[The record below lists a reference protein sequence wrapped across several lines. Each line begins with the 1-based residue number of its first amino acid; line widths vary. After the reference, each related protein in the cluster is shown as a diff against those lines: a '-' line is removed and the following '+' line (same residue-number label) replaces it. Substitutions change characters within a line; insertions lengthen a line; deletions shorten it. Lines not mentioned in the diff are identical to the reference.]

1 MSKSKQGWLA
11 IGIVVLLAGGAF
23 AMTRAH
29 DGGVVG
35 VDSKAPDYEVVD
47 LSTGDS
53 VSLRDRYKGS
63 VTLVNFWATWCPPCR
78 EEMPAMEALYKDYQ
92 ARGFKIA
99 AVSIDEGGEE
109 AIKAFA
115 QELGLSFDIL
125 HDKSGAI
132 QGVYQTTGVPE
143 SFLVDREGRIVRRL
157 IGSHDWNSPSNR
169 DLIDR
174 LLGQGS

>member
-1 MSKSKQGWLA
+1 MKKQNILA
-11 IGIVVLLAGGAF
+11 VAIVAFLVGGAY

-47 LSTGDS
+47 LASGDT
-53 VSLRDRYKGS
+53 VSLNDRYEGQ
-63 VTLVNFWATWCPPCR
+63 VTLINIWATWCAPCR

-99 AVSIDEGGEE
+99 AVSIDEGDE
-109 AIKAFA
+109 AGIKAFT

-125 HDKSGAI
+125 HDRTGAI

>member
-1 MSKSKQGWLA
+1 MSKQSWLA
-11 IGIVVLLAGGAF
+11 IGIIVFLAGGAF

-47 LSTGDS
+47 LASGDT
-53 VSLRDRYKGS
+53 VSLNDRYEGQ
-63 VTLVNFWATWCPPCR
+63 VRLINIWATWCAPCR
-78 EEMPAMEALYKDYQ
+78 EEMPAMEALYKDFQ
-92 ARGFKIA
+92 GRGFKIA
-99 AVSIDEGGEE
+99 AVSIDEGGE
-109 AIKAFA
+109 AGIKAFA
-115 QELGLSFDIL
+115 QELGLTFDVL
-125 HDKSGAI
+125 HDRTGAI

-143 SFLVDREGRIVRRL
+143 SFLLDREGKIVRRL
-157 IGSHDWNSPSNR
+157 IGSHDWNSPANR

>member
-1 MSKSKQGWLA
+1 MSKQSWLA
-11 IGIVVLLAGGAF
+11 IGIIVLLTGGAY

-35 VDSKAPDYEVVD
+35 VDSKAPDYDVVVVA
-47 LSTGDS
+47 TGDT
-53 VSLRDRYKGS
+53 VSLRDRYKGQ
-63 VTLVNFWATWCPPCR
+63 VTLINIWATWCAPCR
-78 EEMPAMEALYKDYQ
+78 EEMPAMEALYKDYA

-99 AVSIDEGGEE
+99 AVSIDEGGNEG
-109 AIKAFA
+109 IKTFA
-115 QELGLSFDIL
+115 QELGLTFDIL
-125 HDKSGAI
+125 HDQSGAI

-143 SFLVDREGRIVRRL
+143 SFLLDRDGKIVRRL

-174 LLGQGS
+174 LLAQGS